1 MDKIYSRKRFILK
14 PLKIFYNQNPKN
26 KIIGK
31 IIRCISIIIVSIY
44 GFKIS
49 FDYLEPIYEN
59 LCNEKIRTIA
69 TIVTNEQSTIV
80 MNNYKYDDLYTI
92 EIDSEGNITVIR
104 ANVVPINNMISDL
117 TESVQK
123 RLEKTSSDKIQ
134 IPLGALTGIYLFSG
148 FGPKIP
154 IKVAITGSVD
164 SDIKSEF
171 YSQGINQTLHRVYA
185 VICCNMSVS
194 TPMQNYLQ
202 KVENKVIIA
211 EHVIVGKIPENYYN
225 LEGFETPLE
234 TLNVTN

>member
-14 PLKIFYNQNPKN
+14 PFRIFYNKDHKN

-31 IIRCISIIIVSIY
+31 IIRFISIIIVSIY

-104 ANVVPINNMISDL
+104 ANVVSINNIISDL

-123 RLEKTSSDKIQ
+123 RLEKASSDKIQ
-134 IPLGALTGIYLFSG
+134 ISLGALTGIYLFSG
-148 FGPKIP
+148 FGPQIP

-171 YSQGINQTLHRVYA
+171 YSQGINQTLHQ
-185 VICCNMSVS
+185 IILDITCNVTIV
-194 TPMQNYLQ
+194 TPYNCTTEKITNQIVLA
-202 KVENKVIIA
+202 ESVII
-211 EHVIVGKIPENYYN
+211 GDIPNSYYN
-225 LEGFETPLE
+225 FNSKDDNAALEIIE
-234 TLNVTN
+234 